1 METLKTLS
9 DRCKTFSKGDFSNIG
24 NFSNLC
30 NFGNLNIYNLYKGS

>member
-9 DRCKTFSKGDFSNIG
+9 DRCKTFSKGDFG
-24 NFSNLC
+24 NLSNLC